1 LEVDDLE
8 ALDRKGVAMAAGT
21 VFIVSLVIVGMD
33 SVEYYKV
40 IPDTRDCLAAEYSR
54 SWDNAVLGVGSTLSM
69 HNSVDA
75 VLSVLCT
82 R

>member
-1 LEVDDLE
+1 
-8 ALDRKGVAMAAGT
+8 MAAGT
-21 VFIVSLVIVGMD
+21 VFIGSLVIVGMD
-33 SVEYYKV
+33 SIEYYKV
-40 IPDTRDCLAAEYSR
+40 IPEMRDCLGAEYSR
-54 SWDNAVLGVGSTLSM
+54 SSDNAVLGVGITLSR